1 MDEHTAR
8 CRALLAGDDGGRRR
22 QPRSDR
28 RRVRVTAFSAKAA
41 LGRYADCARAMG
53 VAPQHDE
60 DGSGVSRLLKQL
72 AQLNRDLSVLTPK
85 AYGIDEQRWQKLYC
99 L

>member
-1 MDEHTAR
+1 
-8 CRALLAGDDGGRRR
+8 
-22 QPRSDR
+22 
-28 RRVRVTAFSAKAA
+28 
-41 LGRYADCARAMG
+41 MG

-85 AYGIDEQRWQKLYC
+85 AYGIDEQRWQKLCC